1 MLDDKLEIIMAGRR
15 PARIDPDIAPLRPAE
30 LLKFLP
36 ERGDLGLPFR
46 VALGIRHKRT
56 NPPHSIRLLR
66 ARRER
71 PDGRRTAEQRDE
83 RAPLHSSTSS
93 ARASSDGGELLWFQ
107 KRNDRSRSPIADR
120 VET

>member
-66 ARRER
+66 APRAATLPRR
-71 PDGRRTAEQRDE
+71 PA
-83 RAPLHSSTSS
+83 A
-93 ARASSDGGELLWFQ
+93 
-107 KRNDRSRSPIADR
+107 
-120 VET
+120 